1 MQALKEELLNDNW
14 TFVIPKFEQMYQI
27 NIFDDG
33 KEEYQEYNNT
43 WIIFGEW
50 KAKVA
55 LFNYLEPYVI
65 IKSIS
70 KWKIQYI

>member
-1 MQALKEELLNDNW
+1 MQALKEELLNDEW
-14 TFVIPKFEQMYQI
+14 TFVYPKFDKMYQI

-50 KAKVA
+50 KEKVA

-70 KWKIQYI
+70 RWKIQYI

>member
-1 MQALKEELLNDNW
+1 MQALQEELLNDEW
-14 TFVIPKFEQMYQI
+14 TFVYPKFDQMYQI

-50 KAKVA
+50 KEKVA

-70 KWKIQYI
+70 RWKIQYI